1 MHQKNI
7 IPDNTKLHSID
18 LRVRDLEVSLE
29 FYIYQLGFKVI
40 ERNDN
45 AAFISADGKYPYLFK
60 LIEDKSAPVRMKGT
74 TGLYHIAILFPD
86 RKELAR
92 VFLRLFNNKIKFQG
106 FSDHLVS
113 EAIYLADPDGNGI
126 ELYTDK
132 PRESWI
138 WKNGEVVMDS
148 LPLDLSVITKEISD
162 WDEWNGIHPEVI
174 LGHIHLN
181 VSDLRKAE
189 EFFNEILRLNISN
202 YSYPGAKFFSAGGYH
217 HHIAANTWMTNKK
230 ISPNDHSLG
239 LISYTLKLNDGD
251 FLNQIKNNL
260 SGSEFE
266 IMEEK
271 EGKITVKDAD
281 SIPVNIIS

>member
-1 MHQKNI
+1 MNQKNI
-7 IPDNTKLHSID
+7 IPDNTKLQSID

-40 ERNDN
+40 ERIDN
-45 AAFISADGKYPYLFK
+45 TALISADGKNPYLFK

-92 VFLRLFNNKIKFQG
+92 VFLRLFNNKMKFQG

-148 LPLDLSVITKEISD
+148 LPLDLSVITNEISD
-162 WDEWNGIHPEVI
+162 RDEWNGIHHDAT

-189 EFFNEILRLNISN
+189 EFYNEILRLNISN

-217 HHIAANTWMTNKK
+217 HHIAANTWMTNRK
-230 ISPNDHSLG
+230 ITPNDRSLG
-239 LISYTLKLNDGD
+239 LISYTLKLNDAD
-251 FLNQIKNNL
+251 FLEQIKNNL

-266 IMEEK
+266 IKEER
-271 EGKITVKDAD
+271 EGEITLKDAD
-281 SIPVNIIS
+281 GIPVNIIS